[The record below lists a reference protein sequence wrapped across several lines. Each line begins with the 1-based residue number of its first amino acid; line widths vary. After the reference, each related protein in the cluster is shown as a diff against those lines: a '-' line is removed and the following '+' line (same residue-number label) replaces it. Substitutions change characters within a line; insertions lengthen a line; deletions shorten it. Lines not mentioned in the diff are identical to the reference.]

1 MATLQESHL
10 GVHFSNGSPFVEWYV
25 LGRDTP
31 LQTLLKQRIVQSYAQ
46 KPEKFFFLTIKHFIE
61 LNLLPSSLPP
71 ISLKATSSHM
81 RKSRFS
87 VQWVELELTVIIW
100 APGELEFETLTIW
113 GQQVLG
119 TRWKLH
125 VDLIILVAEHSI
137 KM

>member
-1 MATLQESHL
+1 
-10 GVHFSNGSPFVEWYV
+10 
-25 LGRDTP
+25 
-31 LQTLLKQRIVQSYAQ
+31 
-46 KPEKFFFLTIKHFIE
+46 
-61 LNLLPSSLPP
+61 
-71 ISLKATSSHM
+71 M

-87 VQWVELELTVIIW
+87 VQWVKLELTVIIW